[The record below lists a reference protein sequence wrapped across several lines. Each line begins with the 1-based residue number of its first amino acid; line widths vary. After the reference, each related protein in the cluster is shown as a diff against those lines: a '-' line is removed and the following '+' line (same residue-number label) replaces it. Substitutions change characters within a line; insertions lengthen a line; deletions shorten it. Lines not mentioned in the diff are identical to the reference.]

1 MAYRWVGLRAALA
14 IHDLQ
19 IVEHGGAEGLRDMA
33 LLESALARPHQL
45 LAFGAPDIATLAAC
59 YAGGILRNHPFVD
72 GNKRTAWLLAVTF
85 LDLNGYD
92 VEAEMTDALQAVLAV
107 AAGTLAEKAFAA
119 WLGARLCKIGEK
131 Q

>member
-92 VEAEMTDALQAVLAV
+92 VEAEMADALQAVLAV
-107 AAGTLAEKAFAA
+107 AAGTLTEEAFAA

>member
-1 MAYRWVGLRAALA
+1 
-14 IHDLQ
+14 
-19 IVEHGGAEGLRDMA
+19 
-33 LLESALARPHQL
+33 
-45 LAFGAPDIATLAAC
+45 
-59 YAGGILRNHPFVD
+59 LRNHPFVD

-92 VEAEMTDALQAVLAV
+92 VEAAMTDALQAVLAV
-107 AAGTLAEKAFAA
+107 AAGTLAEEAFAA